1 MAEIVAV
8 SWFPFINVVGRAEPF
23 HWITDAGTKFEPDA
37 VSVKAALPAAAEA
50 GEMPDKV
57 GTGFGV
63 TPIVTALETKGP
75 GLLTVT
81 ESEPTVV
88 RVAAGR
94 VANK

>member
-1 MAEIVAV
+1 V
-8 SWFPFINVVGRAEPF
+8 
-23 HWITDAGTKFEPDA
+23 GTKFEPDA
-37 VSVKAALPAAAEA
+37 VSVKAALPAATEA

-63 TPIVTALETKGP
+63 TLIVRALETKGP

-81 ESEPTVV
+81 ETEATVV
-88 RVAAGR
+88 RMAAGT

>member
-1 MAEIVAV
+1 M
-8 SWFPFINVVGRAEPF
+8 
-23 HWITDAGTKFEPDA
+23 GTKFEPDA

-63 TPIVTALETKGP
+63 TLIVTELETKGP

-81 ESEPTVV
+81 ETEPTAV
-88 RVAAGR
+88 RMAAGK
-94 VANK
+94 VVNK